1 MPVAVLSGA
10 VQASEAQA
18 EPIRHRSNRFR
29 IATRRGYAA
38 AEWLGST
45 WRFQVRLQ
53 QPLGISAIPATQPLS
68 GQALNPRGRVPVIV
82 DDGFALFESAAILEF
97 LEDKQ
102 PGEPRLFSANL
113 RE

>member
-10 VQASEAQA
+10 VQASEAQV

-45 WRFQVRLQ
+45 SRFQRRLR
-53 QPLGISAIPATQPLS
+53 QPLGTIPAPATQPFSVRALRRSCLLLS
-68 GQALNPRGRVPVIV
+68 LLFIGSSVVRTISRRDHGDTICCRGASHEIIHLV
-82 DDGFALFESAAILEF
+82 
-97 LEDKQ
+97 
-102 PGEPRLFSANL
+102 
-113 RE
+113 